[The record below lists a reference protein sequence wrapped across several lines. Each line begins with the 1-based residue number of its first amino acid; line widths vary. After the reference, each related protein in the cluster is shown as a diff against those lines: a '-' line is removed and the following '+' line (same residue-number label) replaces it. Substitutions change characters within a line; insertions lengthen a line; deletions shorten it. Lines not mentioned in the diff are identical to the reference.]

1 MNRLFLPALTATLL
15 NTGLCKFFYNG
26 DLLRRDV
33 IAASI
38 AKVKSVL
45 RWFENQ
51 SQLNFY
57 ASSLLFVY
65 EGLPMTSQEKS
76 STRSLQKHEGV
87 LEYNNNI
94 EQSLSTMYSLHKKG
108 CMQSHH
114 PSKQD
119 NSAWHGLTQPD
130 PGEQETEEMPEVE
143 VRMIDFAHVFPSEVH
158 DHGYIYGLKNLL
170 KVLQQILDD

>member
-1 MNRLFLPALTATLL
+1 MQVNRLRPPLSSRLSLFNP
-15 NTGLCKFFYNG
+15 GLSKFFYNG

-33 IAASI
+33 ITASI
-38 AKVKSVL
+38 AKVHSIL
-45 RWFENQ
+45 HWFENQ

-65 EGLPMTSQEKS
+65 EGLPSVAEEKPGAREPP
-76 STRSLQKHEGV
+76 TYDDV

-94 EQSLSTMYSLHKKG
+94 KQSFSATYPLHKKG
-108 CMQSHH
+108 CMQSHRQ
-114 PSKQD
+114 SKQD
-119 NSAWHGLTQPD
+119 NSAWLDAGEHETQ
-130 PGEQETEEMPEVE
+130 QASEVE

-158 DHGYIYGLKNLL
+158 DHGYIYGLRNLL